1 MAVLGLHHSG
11 GSDAIEK
18 LVAEKGIPLELCPSS
33 NVIGQ
38 TVRGYSDHHF
48 KEWAVSRDHPVSIC
62 TDDMGVFKTSLSKEY
77 ALIAEHFELDQKQIC
92 QLVRK
97 SYDLIFADE
106 EIKKALGLKID
117 ATLTLV

>member
-1 MAVLGLHHSG
+1 MV
-11 GSDAIEK
+11 
-18 LVAEKGIPLELCPSS
+18 EKGIPLELCPSS

-48 KEWAVSRDHPVSIC
+48 KEWAVARDHPVSIC
-62 TDDMGVFKTSLSKEY
+62 TDDMGVFKTCLSKEY
-77 ALIAEHFELDQKQIC
+77 ALIAEHFQLDQKQIR

-106 EIKKALGLKID
+106 EIKKALISKLD
-117 ATLTLV
+117 SMV

>member
-1 MAVLGLHHSG
+1 
-11 GSDAIEK
+11 
-18 LVAEKGIPLELCPSS
+18 
-33 NVIGQ
+33 
-38 TVRGYSDHHF
+38 
-48 KEWAVSRDHPVSIC
+48 
-62 TDDMGVFKTSLSKEY
+62 MGVFKTSLSKEY

-106 EIKKALGLKID
+106 EIKKALRSKID